1 MRPSKKFKAYPFD
14 YHQEIDVEISS
25 LSNLGIGVAK
35 VDLTKLDSQQP
46 DLRDERSTEAAES
59 GGWVVFVPH
68 TLPGE
73 LVRARIFRN
82 DKSHSQADLVEVLEA
97 SPERQE
103 PKCSLFGKCGGCQY
117 QHLDYEKQ
125 LEWKTRQVEEL
136 LEHMAGIEA
145 EVSPAIASPRQWGY
159 RSKITP
165 HFKRPRDGKIGDI
178 GFLLV
183 GQRSHLVDVPHC
195 PIAMDEIN
203 EALPRIREQTRA
215 NAKAYKKD
223 ATLLLRATEGRV
235 ETNHRNPISETVS
248 TDAGEITFH
257 FLAGD
262 FFQNNPFILPAF
274 TSYVAEQA
282 SSCGAHYLVDAYC
295 GSGLFSLCLAHK
307 FKQVAGVEVSETA
320 ADWARRNAELN
331 KIDNA
336 TFLAASAEAI
346 FEDITFPANETAVVI
361 DPPRK
366 GCNREFLDQLFA
378 YGPSK
383 VVYVS
388 CNPATQMRDL
398 KDFLSAGYQLTAVQ
412 PFDLFP
418 QTRHLECV
426 MVLSR

>member
-1 MRPSKKFKAYPFD
+1 MRRPKKFNPDPFD
-14 YHQEIDVEISS
+14 YHQEIELEISS
-25 LSNLGIGVAK
+25 LSNLGVGIAK
-35 VDLTKLDSQQP
+35 VSIEDNP
-46 DLRDERSTEAAES
+46 DPEAR
-59 GGWVVFVPH
+59 GWVVFVPH

-73 LVRARIFRN
+73 KVRARIFRN
-82 DKSHSQADLVEVLEA
+82 DKNHSQADLVEVLEP
-97 SPERQE
+97 SPDRLT
-103 PKCSLFGKCGGCQY
+103 PKCPLFGKCGGCQY
-117 QHLDYEKQ
+117 QHLSYDKQ
-125 LEWKTRQVEEL
+125 LAWKTRQVEEL
-136 LEHMAGIEA
+136 LEHMAGIHA
-145 EVSPAIASPRQWGY
+145 DVSPAIPSPREWGY

-178 GFLLV
+178 GFLLA
-183 GQRSHLVDVPHC
+183 GQRSHLVDVPQC

-203 EALPRIREQTRA
+203 EALPRIRKETRA

-248 TDAGEITFH
+248 TQAGDITFH

-274 TSYVAEQA
+274 TGYVAEQA
-282 SSCGAHYLVDAYC
+282 SSSEANYLVDAYC

-320 ADWARRNAELN
+320 ADWARRNAKLN
-331 KIDNA
+331 SIDNA
-336 TFLAASAEAI
+336 SFLAASAEAI
-346 FEDITFPANETAVVI
+346 FADVTFPAAETAVVI

-366 GCNREFLDQLFA
+366 GCNREFLQQLFA
-378 YGPSK
+378 FGPKK

-398 KDFLSAGYQLTAVQ
+398 KEFLAAGYQLTAVQ

-426 MVLSR
+426 IVLEKPGC